1 MPDRPNI
8 LYIMSDDHGSA
19 AISSY
24 GSVINRTPHIDRLAA
39 QGVRLNNTM
48 CTNAICTP
56 SRATILSGQYS
67 HVNDVKTLAD
77 ELDSSRPLPDAQHH
91 PLYVCRI
98 LPDDHVSVEHHHR
111 LQIRL

>member
-1 MPDRPNI
+1 
-8 LYIMSDDHGSA
+8 MSDDHGSA

-24 GSVINRTPHIDRLAA
+24 GSVINKTPHIDRLAA

-77 ELDSSRPLPDAQHH
+77 ELDSSRPLQ
-91 PLYVCRI
+91 VQKI
-98 LPDDHVSVEHHHR
+98 LNSAGYKTAMIGKWHLGNNESSNPQGFD
-111 LQIRL
+111 